1 MTDKES
7 HMLGPAIGDYRLWM
21 MASGYNPNTRQCYER
36 ILNNFL
42 AFISLREIAWDDIF
56 TLETLKAFQRYDRR
70 KDAETAIRGLCRYL
84 YKGGKIGAPLPT
96 SPQPKAL
103 PEIYENYLLYR
114 QKRRQVSACQ
124 IALIKRVLS
133 AFDDYLK
140 RHNLKL
146 SGISIDQVDA
156 FMAEFTSHFAPETS
170 RVYRCFLRGFLRYL
184 HHERGVLARDL
195 ARLLVGARVYA
206 KAKPPHFLRPHEL
219 ERLFASLK
227 FSTASELRTSAMVHL
242 AYTLGLRPIEISKI
256 TLDDISFAKAELLL
270 RTRKNN
276 NPIHLPLPEET
287 LKAIAAY
294 IVGGRPRSSHRTL
307 FLCLQAPY
315 GPISSSV
322 VVHHMKKA
330 MKAANLPAT
339 ACWLRHTYAQNLLE
353 AGASLYEV
361 KEMLGHDTIEST
373 QRYLH
378 IHIQLMR
385 KVLFDETL

>member
-1 MTDKES
+1 MTDKKS
-7 HMLGPAIGDYRLWM
+7 QMLGPAIGDYRLWM
-21 MASGYNPNTRQCYER
+21 MANGYNPHTRQCYER

-42 AFISLREIAWDDIF
+42 TFVSLREIAWDDIF

-84 YKGGKIGAPLPT
+84 YKRGKIGAPIPT
-96 SPQPKAL
+96 SRQRKDL
-103 PEIYENYLLYR
+103 PEIYEDYLAYR
-114 QKRRQVSACQ
+114 QRVHQSPPRQIITV
-124 IALIKRVLS
+124 KRVLS

-146 SGISIDQVDA
+146 STLKIEQIDA
-156 FMAEFTSHFAPETS
+156 FLAEFASPFAPETC
-170 RVYRCFLRGFLRYL
+170 RVYRSHLRGFLRYL
-184 HHERGVLARDL
+184 HHERGVLTRDL
-195 ARLLVGARVYA
+195 SRLLVGARVYA

-219 ERLFASLK
+219 ERLFTSLK

-270 RTRKNN
+270 KTRKNN
-276 NPIHLPLPEET
+276 NPIHLPLPEQT
-287 LKAIAAY
+287 LKAIASY
-294 IVGGRPRSSHRTL
+294 IVGGRPQSSHRTL
-307 FLCLQAPY
+307 FLGVNAPY
-315 GPISSSV
+315 GPTSSAV
-322 VVHHMKKA
+322 IVHHIREA
-330 MKAANLPAT
+330 MNAANLPAT
-339 ACWLRHTYAQNLLE
+339 AYWLRHTYAQNLLE

-385 KVLFDETL
+385 KVLFDEEL

>member
-21 MASGYNPNTRQCYER
+21 MANGYNPNTRQCYER

-42 AFISLREIAWDDIF
+42 TFISLREIAGDDIF

-84 YKGGKIGAPLPT
+84 YKQGKIGAPLPT
-96 SPQPKAL
+96 SPQRKDL
-103 PEIYENYLLYR
+103 PEIYEDYLTYR

-156 FMAEFTSHFAPETS
+156 FMAEFTSPFAPETS

-184 HHERGVLARDL
+184 HHERGVLTRDL

-206 KAKPPHFLRPHEL
+206 KAKPPHFLRPDEL

-242 AYTLGLRPIEISKI
+242 AYTLGLRPIEISTI
-256 TLDDISFAKAELLL
+256 SLDDISFAKAELLL
-270 RTRKNN
+270 KTRKNN

-315 GPISSSV
+315 GPISSAV